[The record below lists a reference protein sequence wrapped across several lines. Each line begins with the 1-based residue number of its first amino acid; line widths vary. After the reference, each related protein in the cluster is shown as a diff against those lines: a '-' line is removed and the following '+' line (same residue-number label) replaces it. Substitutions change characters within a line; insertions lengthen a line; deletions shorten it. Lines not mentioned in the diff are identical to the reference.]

1 MTAAVDQRFWS
12 PVASVEVDGEHLG
25 VWRHG
30 DTGPAVVA
38 AHGIEDG
45 WASWRGIAERI
56 GDRRR
61 VYALDLPWRS
71 GNRYAWPDHADPA
84 GWLRRALDL
93 VPEPPDLL
101 LGHSFGANAILQ
113 HVAEPDVRVP
123 ALLLTP
129 FYRPASVPEDQEL
142 YERTLADFH
151 SVIGDGLRLR
161 LGSRS
166 AKVDDALLATMVQQT
181 VHRVGQ
187 RGLTAMFDQFRHT
200 TRLRLSEMDSPLLVL
215 TGPTDVALTPAR
227 AAALAAATPAAAVC
241 VLPDLTHFCHLA
253 QVEQV
258 ACVLTEFLDHQGS
271 GSS

>member
-1 MTAAVDQRFWS
+1 MSIAVDQRFWT
-12 PVASVEVDGEHLG
+12 PVAQLEVAGEHLG

-45 WASWRGIAERI
+45 WESWGAVAERI
-56 GDRRR
+56 GARHR
-61 VYALDLPWRS
+61 VYALDRPWRA
-71 GNRYAWPDHADPA
+71 GNRYAWPDRDDPA
-84 GWLRRALDL
+84 GWLRRAIDL
-93 VPEPPDLL
+93 VPEPADLL

-113 HVAEPDVRVP
+113 HVAESPDRLP

-129 FYRPASVPEDQEL
+129 FYRPSTVAEDQKL

-151 SVIGDGLRLR
+151 TIIGDGLRLR
-161 LGSRS
+161 LGPR
-166 AKVDDALLATMVQQT
+166 AANVDDALLTAMVQQT
-181 VHRVGQ
+181 VRRVGS
-187 RGLTAMFDQFRHT
+187 RGLMAMFDQFRHT
-200 TRLRLSEMDSPLLVL
+200 TRLRLSDMDTPVLVL
-215 TGPTDVALTPAR
+215 TGPDDVAMTPAR
-227 AAALAAATPAAAVC
+227 AAAFAAAAPSAAVC

-258 ACVLTEFLDHQGS
+258 ATVLTEFLDHQGS